1 MLGYTVD
8 IEVEIIRNLTKADIV
23 RFYDEFINPGSH
35 KRSKISVHMHAAAS
49 PPPTPAP
56 ADDEIAEQPKTVL
69 AQALSQFLSTQGV
82 ICADT
87 TALSKALDNTDLTKP
102 ESIIASVSTFLSKEV
117 KLADE
122 KVKMVIA
129 QGASV
134 LKQLMPTLLGS
145 APSDV
150 VGSQGEV
157 IEDVYAFKAGLEM
170 TKGARPVRPLV
181 EFEESS
187 VKL

>member
-1 MLGYTVD
+1 
-8 IEVEIIRNLTKADIV
+8 
-23 RFYDEFINPGSH
+23 
-35 KRSKISVHMHAAAS
+35 MHAAAT
-49 PPPTPAP
+49 PPPPLAP
-56 ADDEIAEQPKTVL
+56 VDVAKAVQQKTVL
-69 AQALSQFLSTQGV
+69 AQALSQFLSSHGGIST
-82 ICADT
+82 DT
-87 TALSKALDNTDLTKP
+87 AALSKALGDIDLTKP
-102 ESIIASVSTFLSKEV
+102 ESIIASVATFLTKEV

-122 KVKMVIA
+122 KVKMVIT

-134 LKQLMPTLLGS
+134 LKQLLPTLVGNVS
-145 APSDV
+145 AEE
-150 VGSQGEV
+150 VGDQGVV

>member
-1 MLGYTVD
+1 
-8 IEVEIIRNLTKADIV
+8 
-23 RFYDEFINPGSH
+23 
-35 KRSKISVHMHAAAS
+35 MHAAAT
-49 PPPTPAP
+49 PPPPISPMDVTSA
-56 ADDEIAEQPKTVL
+56 AQQKTVL

-82 ICADT
+82 ISTDT
-87 TALSKALDNTDLTKP
+87 AALSKALGDVDLTKP
-102 ESIIASVSTFLSKEV
+102 ESIIASVTTFLTKEV

-122 KVKMVIA
+122 KVKTVIA

-134 LKQLMPTLLGS
+134 LKQLLPTL
-145 APSDV
+145 
-150 VGSQGEV
+150 VGTVLPEEVEVDQGV
-157 IEDVYAFKAGLEM
+157 IIEDVYAFKAGLEM

>member
-1 MLGYTVD
+1 
-8 IEVEIIRNLTKADIV
+8 
-23 RFYDEFINPGSH
+23 
-35 KRSKISVHMHAAAS
+35 MHAAAT
-49 PPPTPAP
+49 PPPPLAP
-56 ADDEIAEQPKTVL
+56 VDVAKAVQQKTVL
-69 AQALSQFLSTQGV
+69 TQALCQFLSSHGGIST
-82 ICADT
+82 DT
-87 TALSKALDNTDLTKP
+87 AALSKALGDIDLTKP
-102 ESIIASVSTFLSKEV
+102 ESIIASVASFLTKEV

-122 KVKMVIA
+122 KVKMVIT

-134 LKQLMPTLLGS
+134 LKLLLPTL
-145 APSDV
+145 
-150 VGSQGEV
+150 VGNVPPEQVGDQGVV

>member
-1 MLGYTVD
+1 
-8 IEVEIIRNLTKADIV
+8 
-23 RFYDEFINPGSH
+23 
-35 KRSKISVHMHAAAS
+35 MHAAATPL
-49 PPPTPAP
+49 PPLTSVDVA
-56 ADDEIAEQPKTVL
+56 QQKTVL
-69 AQALSQFLSTQGV
+69 AQALSQFLSNHGIST
-82 ICADT
+82 DT
-87 TALSKALDNTDLTKP
+87 TALSKALGDIDLTKP
-102 ESIIASVSTFLSKEV
+102 ESIIASVATFLTKEV

-122 KVKMVIA
+122 KVKMVIT

-134 LKQLMPTLLGS
+134 LKLLLPTL
-145 APSDV
+145 
-150 VGSQGEV
+150 VGNVPPEEVGDQGVV